1 MCVCVRVCGSEGAGW
16 RRKKEGEREKKWR
29 ERRSKVELQRSP
41 LPLFNLCLASRA
53 ACRRRPDTHTT
64 THTQFSTMGLQG
76 YVGNAGDADRVR
88 AGEARRAAERAAAA
102 DSKKAIEA
110 KHASGLRE
118 FGAGASEVRG

>member
-1 MCVCVRVCGSEGAGW
+1 
-16 RRKKEGEREKKWR
+16 
-29 ERRSKVELQRSP
+29 
-41 LPLFNLCLASRA
+41 
-53 ACRRRPDTHTT
+53 
-64 THTQFSTMGLQG
+64 MGLQG